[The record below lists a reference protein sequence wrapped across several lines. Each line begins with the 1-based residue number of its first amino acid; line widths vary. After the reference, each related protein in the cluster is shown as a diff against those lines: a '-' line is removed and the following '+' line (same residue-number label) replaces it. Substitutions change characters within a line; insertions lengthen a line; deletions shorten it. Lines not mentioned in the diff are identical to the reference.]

1 MSFNVTVFSGSLIV
15 DKKGCLHGCGGS
27 KTVIFSHYKN
37 LSFKGDMLLNDAEIV
52 KLI

>member
-1 MSFNVTVFSGSLIV
+1 MVVVVQNC
-15 DKKGCLHGCGGS
+15 D
-27 KTVIFSHYKN
+27 FSHYKN